1 MEALGTIML
10 VFGAIFLVMT
20 IISAVTMKTHVDN
33 PNCPEEVES
42 VEYNKKWAKIYIAL
56 YSTITIVGGIILLLC

>member
-33 PNCPEEVES
+33 PNCPE
-42 VEYNKKWAKIYIAL
+42 
-56 YSTITIVGGIILLLC
+56 